1 MWLDITDRA
10 QLINFDYVES
20 IVLEQAP
27 GDQQWTLTAVTHRGA
42 VHPLSSYG
50 ASGDANRA
58 LDRVKHA
65 LQTIALSSGGAR
77 PAD

>member
-10 QLINFDYVES
+10 QLINLDYVER

-27 GDQQWTLTAVTHRGA
+27 GDQQWTLTAVSHRGS
-42 VHPLSSYG
+42 VHPLTSYPT
-50 ASGDANRA
+50 SGEANRA

-65 LQTIALSSGGAR
+65 LQTITLSSGGAR
-77 PAD
+77 SSE